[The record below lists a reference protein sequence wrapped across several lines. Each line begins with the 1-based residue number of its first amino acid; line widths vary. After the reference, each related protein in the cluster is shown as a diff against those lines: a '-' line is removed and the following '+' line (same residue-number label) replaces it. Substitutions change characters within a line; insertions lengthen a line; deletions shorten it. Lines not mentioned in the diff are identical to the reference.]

1 MLPLKTE
8 VLATT
13 SPIPPWQKSEDL
25 SPRKGQGRAP
35 DARAPPTTTTV
46 WERKLTPGSPMML
59 AWPSEEPEWVT
70 SAWNCEEPHPGKAG
84 PSGN

>member
-35 DARAPPTTTTV
+35 DARAPP
-46 WERKLTPGSPMML
+46 PPP
-59 AWPSEEPEWVT
+59 PSESVSLPQ
-70 SAWNCEEPHPGKAG
+70 AAP
-84 PSGN
+84 